1 MDRYALVLLLFFYAI
16 TGALCIR
23 QELINE
29 ELKQQNA
36 LQKAEI
42 EELQKK
48 QRITAQ
54 DVGFIEFLINEG
66 KSE

>member
-1 MDRYALVLLLFFYAI
+1 MDRYAVGFLLLFYVIVI
-16 TGALCIR
+16 TLGVR
-23 QELINE
+23 QELINQ
-29 ELKQQNA
+29 ELKQQNE

-66 KSE
+66 KE